1 MSLGKNKKN
10 FSKGRKGAKKKVGE
24 RFLKKEWWNIKAPGM
39 FAKRMFTY
47 SPVNQTVGKKLASD
61 SMKGRVF
68 EANLGDLNQGFESN
82 KKVKLIVEDA
92 DGKSRIA
99 MTNFYG
105 LECTRDYLCS
115 LIRKWHTLIDT
126 FVDCKTNDGFL
137 MRFFIVAFTSKYEY
151 TQKKAT
157 CYANRSQVKQMR
169 AIMTKII
176 TKVCKASTLKEL
188 VNKVLGN
195 ELTDGIVQLLAG
207 AGELRDGM
215 HEFDAEGIEK
225 LAALYHDDVQTL
237 IERLKAIR
245 ALSEEYRAFDTQGQA
260 DGSVRFIIRTDS
272 IEK

>member
-92 DGKSRIA
+92 DGKSKIA

-195 ELTDGIVQLLAG
+195 ELTDEMAKKCKHIFPLENVTIRKVKSIKRPKIDMNQLNAMHTESELAG
-207 AGELRDGM
+207 VELPKKNEGEG
-215 HEFDAEGIEK
+215 EEGKEEK
-225 LAALYHDDVQTL
+225 
-237 IERLKAIR
+237 
-245 ALSEEYRAFDTQGQA
+245 
-260 DGSVRFIIRTDS
+260 FI
-272 IEK
+272 

>member
-1 MSLGKNKKN
+1 
-10 FSKGRKGAKKKVGE
+10 
-24 RFLKKEWWNIKAPGM
+24 M

-47 SPVNQTVGKKLASD
+47 STVNQTVGKKLASD

-99 MTNFYG
+99 LTNFYG

-137 MRFFIVAFTSKYEY
+137 MRFFIVAFTSKLHK
-151 TQKKAT
+151 KKAT
-157 CYANRSQVKQMR
+157 CYANRSQVRQMR

-176 TKVCKASTLKEL
+176 TKVCKASTLKDL
-188 VNKVLGN
+188 VGKVLGN
-195 ELTDGIVQLLAG
+195 ELTDEMAKKCKHIFPLENITIRKVKSIKRPKIDMNQLNSMHTDSELAG
-207 AGELRDGM
+207 VPVAKNTEGEEDK
-215 HEFDAEGIEK
+215 E
-225 LAALYHDDVQTL
+225 
-237 IERLKAIR
+237 
-245 ALSEEYRAFDTQGQA
+245 
-260 DGSVRFIIRTDS
+260 
-272 IEK
+272 